1 MPRGRESVRGKS
13 HRRCEMAPV
22 GGRHPD
28 QENRRSSRGGGG
40 IGLGDSCPRGRAR
53 RRVAHLKLERERRH
67 GCQRLAA
74 SAKRGQNPRRGQ
86 RINALRMQPAEAEV
100 TGVVKRLLPRQSG
113 RAQNLLRLARCL
125 LKPGRPRGCTGNQR
139 VRVLVVEKFEWQ
151 SSEGRIEGAC
161 PAWRC
166 KATRREQQQVPSRK
180 EAEPSEETPDDGGR

>member
-1 MPRGRESVRGKS
+1 VK
-13 HRRCEMAPV
+13 AFV
-22 GGRHPD
+22 GNLTANAKWPLSMEGIRD
-28 QENRRSSRGGGG
+28 QEDRRSSRGGGG
-40 IGLGDSCPRGRAR
+40 TGLGDSCPGGRAR
-53 RRVAHLKLERERRH
+53 RRVARRKLERERRH

-74 SAKRGQNPRRGQ
+74 SAKRGQHPRRGQ
-86 RINALRMQPAEAEV
+86 RINALRMQPAEAEL

-113 RAQNLLRLARCL
+113 RAQTLLRLARC
-125 LKPGRPRGCTGNQR
+125 KSRGCTGNQR